1 MTYRT
6 KLFAML
12 LALVAATGG
21 LLTWANY
28 VKSTGLLQEEV
39 HRKARSI
46 ASTAATL
53 LDPDVIKAI
62 RGRSDETRAEYA
74 QLRAQLRAV
83 RDANRREDVWVE
95 RIFTLV
101 PAAENPNVVEYGVDA
116 EERFEYLHH
125 PGDIYTRDGAPV
137 SIGLDGIDRLAG
149 NLKDFQAGY
158 SSAFAPV
165 RDRTGK
171 ACRRTGSDANTGSS

>member
-1 MTYRT
+1 MTYGP

-46 ASTAATL
+46 ASTTATL

-74 QLRAQLRAV
+74 QLRTRLRAV
-83 RDANRREDVWVE
+83 RDGNRREDVWVA

-101 PAAENPNVVEYGVDA
+101 PAAANANVV
-116 EERFEYLHH
+116 
-125 PGDIYTRDGAPV
+125 
-137 SIGLDGIDRLAG
+137 
-149 NLKDFQAGY
+149 
-158 SSAFAPV
+158 
-165 RDRTGK
+165 
-171 ACRRTGSDANTGSS
+171 

>member
-12 LALVAATGG
+12 LALVAVTGG

-28 VKSTGLLQEEV
+28 VKSTGLLQEDV

-46 ASTAATL
+46 ASTTAAL
-53 LDPDVIKAI
+53 LDPDAIKAL

-95 RIFTLV
+95 RTFTLV
-101 PAAENPNVVEYGVDA
+101 PAPENPNIVEYGVDTA
-116 EERFEYLHH
+116 KSASSTCITWAISTPATACPSRSGLTVST
-125 PGDIYTRDGAPV
+125 GSPV
-137 SIGLDGIDRLAG
+137 ISRTLRPDSVPPSPQSRIDRESLSP
-149 NLKDFQAGY
+149 NWE
-158 SSAFAPV
+158 
-165 RDRTGK
+165 
-171 ACRRTGSDANTGSS
+171 

>member
-1 MTYRT
+1 MSYRT
-6 KLFAML
+6 KLFGML

-21 LLTWANY
+21 LLTWTNY
-28 VKSTGLLQEEV
+28 VKSKGLLQQEV

-46 ASTAATL
+46 ASTTATL

-83 RDANRREDVWVE
+83 RDANRRDDVWVE

-101 PAAENPNVVEYGVDA
+101 PAAENPNIVEFGGDTA
-116 EERFEYLHH
+116 ERFEYLHH
-125 PGDIYTRDGAPV
+125 PGDIYTPNDAPV
-137 SIGLDGIDRLAG
+137 SIEPDDIDRLA
-149 NLKDFQAGY
+149 A
-158 SSAFAPV
+158 
-165 RDRTGK
+165 
-171 ACRRTGSDANTGSS
+171 

>member
-6 KLFAML
+6 KLFGML
-12 LALVAATGG
+12 LALVAAVGG
-21 LLTWANY
+21 LLTWTNY
-28 VKSTGLLQEEV
+28 VKSKGLLQQEV

-46 ASTAATL
+46 ASTTATL

-95 RIFTLV
+95 QIFTLV
-101 PAAENPNVVEYGVDA
+101 PAC
-116 EERFEYLHH
+116 LL
-125 PGDIYTRDGAPV
+125 YTSPSPRDLSTSRMP
-137 SIGLDGIDRLAG
+137 
-149 NLKDFQAGY
+149 
-158 SSAFAPV
+158 SSA
-165 RDRTGK
+165 
-171 ACRRTGSDANTGSS
+171 

>member
-1 MTYRT
+1 MTYGP

-46 ASTAATL
+46 ASTTATL

-62 RGRSDETRAEYA
+62 LGRSDETRAEYA
-74 QLRAQLRAV
+74 QLRRQLRAV
-83 RDANRREDVWVE
+83 RDAKRPEDEWVG
-95 RIFTLV
+95 RIFTLL
-101 PAAENPNVVEYGVDA
+101 PAAENPT
-116 EERFEYLHH
+116 
-125 PGDIYTRDGAPV
+125 IGAHRV
-137 SIGLDGIDRLAG
+137 
-149 NLKDFQAGY
+149 
-158 SSAFAPV
+158 
-165 RDRTGK
+165 
-171 ACRRTGSDANTGSS
+171 